1 MTSYYTH
8 QQQGIT
14 SGSTLLMSMPWALF
28 TIAQH
33 VSIVS
38 VCNRKLR
45 DEMLKWGVSLTRNL
59 R

>member
-8 QQQGIT
+8 QQQDIT
-14 SGSTLLMSMPWALF
+14 SGSSLMSMPWALF

-45 DEMLKWGVSLTRNL
+45 DEMLKWGGSLTRNL
-59 R
+59 

>member
-8 QQQGIT
+8 QQQNIT
-14 SGSTLLMSMPWALF
+14 SGSSLMSMPWALF
-28 TIAQH
+28 TIAQR

-59 R
+59 